1 MSLLEKK
8 DFLMRIKICRKEA
21 KESCYWLRLIDTNSN
36 ERLEAKRNELIQ
48 EASELM
54 NIFGSIYRK
63 SV

>member
-1 MSLLEKK
+1 
-8 DFLMRIKICRKEA
+8 MRIKICRKEA